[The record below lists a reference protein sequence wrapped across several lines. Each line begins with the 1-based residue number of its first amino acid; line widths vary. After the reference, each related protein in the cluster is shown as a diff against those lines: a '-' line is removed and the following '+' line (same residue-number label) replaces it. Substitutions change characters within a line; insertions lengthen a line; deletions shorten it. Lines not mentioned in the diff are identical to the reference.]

1 MLPKKHLLGAQ
12 KRKKENMKKDILDDI
27 NLDSILED
35 FASKNAKRRFFTR
48 H

>member
-1 MLPKKHLLGAQ
+1 MLPKKYLSGAQ

-27 NLDSILED
+27 NLDSVLED
-35 FASKNAKRRFFTR
+35 FSSRNARRRFFTR

>member
-27 NLDSILED
+27 NLDSVLKN
-35 FASKNAKRRFFTR
+35 FASRNARRRFFTR